1 MVGGVW
7 LFEECVDHNH
17 IIDHIIIRRVRGIT
31 YQKIGKEIEVVF
43 VL

>member
-1 MVGGVW
+1 MAMVGGV
-7 LFEECVDHNH
+7 CVDH
-17 IIDHIIIRRVRGIT
+17 IIDHIIIRRVSGIT

>member
-7 LFEECVDHNH
+7 LFEECVDH
-17 IIDHIIIRRVRGIT
+17 IIDHIIIRCVRGT